1 MASPRENP
9 EHWRKRAEEARA
21 LAEVIQDHPA
31 KEAMLDIAAQYERQA
46 ALAKQRA
53 NFRSAMERIASIEGQ
68 DISAS
73 CSGSLTGVEPI
84 TGRNA
89 GDNEGQQ

>member
-21 LAEVIQDHPA
+21 LAEIIQDRSA

-53 NFRSAMERIASIEGQ
+53 NFRSAAEQITSIEGQ
-68 DISAS
+68 GNSAT
-73 CSGSLTGVEPI
+73 CSGTSTGVDPI
-84 TGRNA
+84 IGRNA

>member
-1 MASPRENP
+1 MVSPRDNP
-9 EHWRKRAEEARA
+9 EHLRKRAEETRA
-21 LAEVIQDHPA
+21 LAEIIDDRSA

-53 NFRSAMERIASIEGQ
+53 NFRSAAEQITSIEGQ
-68 DISAS
+68 GESAS
-73 CSGSLTGVEPI
+73 CSGSLTGVKSS
-84 TGRNA
+84 GRNA

>member
-1 MASPRENP
+1 MASPRDNS

-21 LAEVIQDHPA
+21 LAEVIQDRPA

-53 NFRSAMERIASIEGQ
+53 NFRSATERITSIEGQ
-68 DISAS
+68 GISATT
-73 CSGSLTGVEPI
+73 SGSLT
-84 TGRNA
+84 RSA

>member
-1 MASPRENP
+1 MASPRDNS

-21 LAEVIQDHPA
+21 LAEVIQDRPA

-53 NFRSAMERIASIEGQ
+53 NFRSATERITSIEGQ
-68 DISAS
+68 GISATT
-73 CSGSLTGVEPI
+73 SGSLT
-84 TGRNA
+84 RSA
-89 GDNEGQQ
+89 GGNEGQQ